1 VRRRAGA
8 TAAIAALLAGCAVG
22 PNYKRPEVAA
32 PDAFYAH
39 AGPAEERALT
49 DAPWWEVFDDPVLKT
64 LVDEALAKGFDARLA
79 LARLDEAHARYG
91 IARSAYWPQ
100 VDYQVAAGRE
110 RPSEF
115 VNPAAQGKSGNVYS
129 ASIGLGWEID
139 LWGRVRRLNE
149 SALAAY
155 LATEEARRGV
165 YLAVVTDVARAYF
178 DLLELD
184 AELEI
189 ARRTAE
195 SFQDTYDLFNRR
207 LEGGAASALETSRA
221 QAALEDTLA
230 QIPDI
235 ERRIVATENAINVLL
250 GRPPQPVPRGALLDA
265 QQGSPE
271 VPAGLPSALLERRP
285 DIREA
290 EEALHAANAGI
301 GVAVANFFPQ
311 LNLTGLLGGVSDDV
325 SEVFGTGKTWS
336 ISAGLLGPLFQGG
349 RLRREKEVAVA
360 QFEQAKVFYERAV
373 TVAFADVSTTL
384 VSREKLIEVRIESS
398 KAVDAYREAVH
409 IANVRYESGK
419 SSYFEV
425 LDAMQQLFPA
435 EQRLA
440 RAKRDELR
448 AVVDVYG
455 ALGGGWQVEEAS
467 GSQAP

>member
-1 VRRRAGA
+1 MRRPL
-8 TAAIAALLAGCAVG
+8 AALLCGLLAGCAVG
-22 PNYKRPEVAA
+22 PNYKRPELTT
-32 PDAFYAH
+32 PDAYYAH
-39 AGPAEERALT
+39 AGAAEERALT
-49 DAPWWEVFDDPVLKT
+49 DAPWWEVFDDPVLKS
-64 LVDEALAKGFDARLA
+64 LIDEALAKGFDARLA
-79 LARLDEAHARYG
+79 LARVDEAHARYG

-115 VNPAAQGKSGNVYS
+115 VNPAANGQSGNVYS
-129 ASIGLGWEID
+129 ASVGLGWELD

-149 SALAAY
+149 SALASY

-165 YLAVVTDVARAYF
+165 YLSVVTEVARAYF

-189 ARRTAE
+189 SKRTAAA
-195 SFQDTYDLFNRR
+195 FQDTYDLFNRR

-235 ERRIVATENAINVLL
+235 ERRIVATENEINLLL
-250 GRPPQPVPRGALLDA
+250 GRVPQPVPRGAALDA
-265 QQGSPE
+265 QKTSPE

-285 DIREA
+285 DVREA
-290 EEALHAANAGI
+290 EQVLHAANAGV

-311 LNLTGLLGGVSDDV
+311 INLTGLLGGVSDQV

-336 ISAGLLGPLFQGG
+336 VSAGLLGPLFQGG

-360 QFEQAKVFYERAV
+360 QFEQAKVIYERAV
-373 TVAFADVSTTL
+373 TVAFADISTTL
-384 VSREKLIEVRIESS
+384 FSREKVIQIRVESS
-398 KAVDAYREAVH
+398 KAVDAYREAVR

-425 LDAMQQLFPA
+425 LDAMQQLYPA

-440 RAKRDELR
+440 RAQRDELT

-455 ALGGGWQVEEAS
+455 ALGGGWQVEEA
-467 GSQAP
+467 AAKPPEP

>member
-1 VRRRAGA
+1 
-8 TAAIAALLAGCAVG
+8 
-22 PNYKRPEVAA
+22 
-32 PDAFYAH
+32 
-39 AGPAEERALT
+39 
-49 DAPWWEVFDDPVLKT
+49 
-64 LVDEALAKGFDARLA
+64 
-79 LARLDEAHARYG
+79 
-91 IARSAYWPQ
+91 
-100 VDYQVAAGRE
+100 
-110 RPSEF
+110 
-115 VNPAAQGKSGNVYS
+115 
-129 ASIGLGWEID
+129 GWEID

-230 QIPDI
+230 QVPDI
-235 ERRIVATENAINVLL
+235 ERRIIATENAINVLL
-250 GRPPQPVPRGALLDA
+250 GRPPQPVPRGAPLDA

-311 LNLTGLLGGVSDDV
+311 LSLTGLLGGVSDDV

-349 RLRREKEVAVA
+349 RLRRE
-360 QFEQAKVFYERAV
+360 
-373 TVAFADVSTTL
+373 
-384 VSREKLIEVRIESS
+384 
-398 KAVDAYREAVH
+398 
-409 IANVRYESGK
+409 
-419 SSYFEV
+419 
-425 LDAMQQLFPA
+425 
-435 EQRLA
+435 
-440 RAKRDELR
+440 
-448 AVVDVYG
+448 
-455 ALGGGWQVEEAS
+455 
-467 GSQAP
+467 